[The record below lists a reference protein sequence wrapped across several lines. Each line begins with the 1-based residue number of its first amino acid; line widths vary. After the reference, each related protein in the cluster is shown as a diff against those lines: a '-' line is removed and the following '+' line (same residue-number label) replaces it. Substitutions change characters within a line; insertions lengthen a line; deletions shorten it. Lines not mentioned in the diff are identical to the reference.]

1 MRRTNSATVF
11 MIALLVLI
19 GALSL
24 GSFTFLNQMNS
35 NYVLIQ
41 RGNQPVKYVL
51 NHFKY
56 TQNKKGFIFSV
67 TFLVSAASILIMI
80 ALPSVEIK
88 TKAKPADVPQPVRV
102 EREDSAISAV
112 IEPPKEREIPS
123 VPAEEPPTIQPAEKT
138 EAPAEPPAEIIET
151 AEEISADFEDIT
163 EGEDDVVYG
172 TGAIS
177 DAAIM
182 HFVHKFPD
190 SALKFLF
197 RKQLDGKALTN
208 VEESI
213 YQEWEN
219 RNLTRGK
226 VKGYIL
232 TLMDWKE
239 FPKKPLYETWKEIRD
254 HIYEN
259 VD

>member
-1 MRRTNSATVF
+1 MRRGNSATVF
-11 MIALLVLI
+11 MVLLVLLI

-24 GSFTFLNQMNS
+24 GSISFLNQMNS

-41 RGNQPVKYVL
+41 RGNEPTKFVL

-56 TQNKKGFIFSV
+56 TQNKRGFIFSI

-80 ALPSVEIK
+80 ALPSVEVKI
-88 TKAKPADVPQPVRV
+88 KAKPKDVPQPVRV
-102 EREDSAISAV
+102 EREDSSISAV
-112 IEPPKEREIPS
+112 IEPEKEKEIPIAA
-123 VPAEEPPTIQPAEKT
+123 AEELPVIQPLEKT
-138 EAPAEPPAEIIET
+138 GTDEEPPAEIIET
-151 AEEISADFEDIT
+151 VEEISADFEDIT

-172 TGAIS
+172 TGSIS

-213 YQEWEN
+213 YQAWEN
-219 RNLTRGK
+219 RHLTRGK